1 MFHILAV
8 CSQMGGGMGQ
18 RKGFKVTDAER
29 KVRVG
34 IAVEHLADLK
44 KKTIIKF
51 KLPEGEDIFFQTRD
65 GIPIR
70 AEDEFLGLPAQT
82 LLIWVRKGERAE
94 TDAEI
99 LYRTIREVNF
109 DFLTTGEKVAEFF
122 TEQMK
127 SNVYSLAKVLKEMD
141 DDKAKAS
148 TKEGDPDW
156 FQGVE
161 SRAKTK
167 EEYMFRRSQDRI
179 KKYFYA
185 TKDDLLKNRDLPAER
200 VHELCATLS
209 AALKDARYF
218 GAYFDRRDAA
228 AMCTPHGDFQ
238 CQGRWDAPACR
249 YRLAHVINPYRSY
262 EERIVFQTWNLDHR
276 IERSRCIIPAIAH
289 ALDADARLDCER
301 IFEDLFTDHNLKLVH
316 IVCHDKTAHTPP
328 DFNRYIKLKS

>member
-1 MFHILAV
+1 
-8 CSQMGGGMGQ
+8 MGQ

-156 FQGVE
+156 FQGE
-161 SRAKTK
+161 R
-167 EEYMFRRSQDRI
+167 DPP
-179 KKYFYA
+179 
-185 TKDDLLKNRDLPAER
+185 LKCTTFSHVSKPPPTRPAR
-200 VHELCATLS
+200 
-209 AALKDARYF
+209 
-218 GAYFDRRDAA
+218 
-228 AMCTPHGDFQ
+228 
-238 CQGRWDAPACR
+238 CR
-249 YRLAHVINPYRSY
+249 EPCKNQRGIYV
-262 EERIVFQTWNLDHR
+262 
-276 IERSRCIIPAIAH
+276 
-289 ALDADARLDCER
+289 
-301 IFEDLFTDHNLKLVH
+301 
-316 IVCHDKTAHTPP
+316 
-328 DFNRYIKLKS
+328 